1 MTCPRCDNG
10 YFPNIPDEELA
21 KMTVTQQIY
30 QVSRRE
36 VVDGEVKMR
45 CLVCNPS
52 SKLPVANET

>member
-1 MTCPRCDNG
+1 MTCPRCTNG

-45 CLVCNPS
+45 CVVCGGTGEVEA
-52 SKLPVANET
+52 K